1 MLAEKRL
8 IVMLGL
14 SRGGTNHL
22 AQRLHACEG
31 VVGFTEGMS
40 RLIHPIRSDARQI
53 MRREAIEAAVL
64 KPFKSPF
71 ESPVWS
77 FNKVNYALQVYPEA
91 WVEFLRTDANTSA
104 LLLLRHP
111 LMIHQSRVRYVRDK
125 KPQRTR
131 WLNPEQLAREWL
143 ELLAAAWRL
152 PNAILVFH
160 EHALI
165 DNHDETLRN
174 ALDLV
179 PRHQCSPT
187 HCQVCRAILIE
198 KKRTTADENP
208 WLYCPSCE
216 RFIEG
221 EGDYNFLR
229 TESNVERCRSEE
241 RNVDAELKSVAAVLS
256 DVLGRQAVDFFREG
270 GHWEPNAAAEF
281 RPILNADADRWNRV
295 PLNEILYPY

>member
-31 VVGFTEGMS
+31 VAGFTEGMS
-40 RLIHPIRSDARQI
+40 RLFHPTRCDARQI
-53 MRREAIEAAVL
+53 MRREALEAAVL

-91 WVEFLRTDANTSA
+91 WVEFLRTDANTTA
-104 LLLLRHP
+104 LILLRHP
-111 LMIHQSRVRYVRDK
+111 LMIHQSRVRYVQDK

-152 PNAILVFH
+152 PDALFVFH
-160 EHALI
+160 EHTLI
-165 DNHDETLRN
+165 DNHDETLRKS
-174 ALDLV
+174 LDLV
-179 PRHQCSPT
+179 PRHRMAPT
-187 HCQVCRAILIE
+187 HCHVCRAILIE
-198 KKRTTADENP
+198 QKRTPVEEHP
-208 WLYCPSCE
+208 WLYCPSCN

-229 TESNVERCRSEE
+229 TESSVEKCRTQE
-241 RNVDAELKSVAAVLS
+241 RTAGAEFKSVAAVLS
-256 DVLGRQAVDFFREG
+256 DILGRQVVEFFQDGR
-270 GHWEPNAAAEF
+270 HWESNAAAQF
-281 RPILNADADRWNRV
+281 RPILNNDADRWNRV